1 MIYHA
6 VVIDTRALIS
16 GSASVAS
23 RRRKNCDT
31 YANMHL
37 KTKQHT
43 AFKGLLNI
51 EKVCIRMPW
60 DVL

>member
-23 RRRKNCDT
+23 REAKKLRYMRE
-31 YANMHL
+31 YAPENQATHS
-37 KTKQHT
+37 
-43 AFKGLLNI
+43 F
-51 EKVCIRMPW
+51 
-60 DVL
+60 